1 MGYYPTPAT
10 LLDAITS
17 YLAADPAGAPRLLD
31 PCCGEGEALAHI
43 ATSLGATETW
53 GAELSPQRAEI
64 ATRVLTKVHSCAWQ
78 SCRVGRGSVSLLLT
92 NPPYD
97 DDPLTHTRLEQ
108 QFLEDA
114 LPALCA
120 GGVLI
125 YIIPQRQLGNPAIAR
140 RLAGTLERI
149 TVVRFPAPEFDAF
162 EQVVVFGVKR
172 VRYIAPSQDS
182 IDRIAQGATVQ
193 PDALPVLS
201 MQGAHMYVVPPAPLH
216 DLDGRAP
223 CFRRMHWAPEDL
235 LQAARTS
242 GVRARSRAWRD
253 AVNVVHADIVVHPA
267 MPLKKGHIAMLMAAG
282 LMGVMTLERKS
293 ESGDIERIVAKG
305 RVIKTQTVHTEAVF
319 DAHGRA
325 AGTKTVSKDVFS
337 TRVCTLDARGEQE
350 VISDEAGLGQF
361 MTAFGEQLAQQVI
374 AKHQPAYDLQPTD
387 AEWQTVS
394 RLALDMRLP
403 GRREGGLLPAQKHV
417 AIAAA
422 RVMRKRRCAIIS
434 GEMGVG
440 KTVMGCAAAELLNAY
455 PAVVVCPPHLTK
467 KWVKE
472 IERATPGAVA
482 RIVNCV
488 EKGNEKGFEKQF
500 EKDHFPSH
508 ADASDSRGEDDVHV
522 EKYSIMDFVRDWQAG
537 KLGTKAFAIISRE
550 RAKLGSGWAPVAGVR
565 RQYLRDEGAWAEFL
579 CDPDTGAILLDDAGG
594 QLLNDAASWR
604 YLAARQRFSQTDAVK
619 GWELNESETGTAKRT
634 GMWGRRQVRTP
645 LFTQGQGTGSLLNLP
660 AMTGDDASQQSQQE
674 DLSQRVGFRRYPL
687 AAFIHR
693 KLRGF
698 FKLLIGDEAHQ
709 FKAARSDQAIAF
721 HQISRACRWTLG
733 LTGSL
738 FGGKST
744 SLLHLAHRTSHEVRA
759 DFSVDD
765 ERRWAQQ
772 FGVLETTRWDGRDKA
787 DDETSEDGAW
797 SGYGRERVQ
806 VRELPGISPGIVRY
820 LLPHVVFARI
830 ADLGYELPPY
840 EERVA
845 RLDMSPA
852 QASQV
857 HTDVYDPRANTGW
870 LYKRML
876 DALKSGD
883 NSLLS
888 VWLQTALA
896 RPNSAFRADD
906 VTRTLKRTAISNT
919 NNNTP
924 DITVASERRKLLRK
938 GGERATLMQLAPTIT
953 SNEWLPKEKWLMDY
967 CAGEAL
973 RGRKVLVYVRQT
985 GTRDI
990 QPRLAE
996 ALRSVGLRPKILRPS
1011 VPPERRE
1018 AWVREHTKDIQVLIT
1033 NPKLTE
1039 TGLDMIMFSSVVYME
1054 LDYSLYTL
1062 WQSMRRVWRLGQT
1075 QPVTVTFLSYR
1086 DTLEDLALKLMGK
1099 KLYAAQLLYGDE
1111 VGGAIVES
1119 DDGNFLA
1126 ELARAAISGAPVD
1139 DYAALF
1145 MRPMQSAPQDVPA
1158 ESVLPAPTVRIV
1170 TSASGVT
1177 MSELRA
1183 FVGRSMRRTSQMPAV
1198 VPEQQIS
1205 LFG

>member
-1 MGYYPTPAT
+1 
-10 LLDAITS
+10 
-17 YLAADPAGAPRLLD
+17 
-31 PCCGEGEALAHI
+31 
-43 ATSLGATETW
+43 
-53 GAELSPQRAEI
+53 
-64 ATRVLTKVHSCAWQ
+64 
-78 SCRVGRGSVSLLLT
+78 
-92 NPPYD
+92 
-97 DDPLTHTRLEQ
+97 
-108 QFLEDA
+108 
-114 LPALCA
+114 
-120 GGVLI
+120 
-125 YIIPQRQLGNPAIAR
+125 
-140 RLAGTLERI
+140 
-149 TVVRFPAPEFDAF
+149 
-162 EQVVVFGVKR
+162 
-172 VRYIAPSQDS
+172 
-182 IDRIAQGATVQ
+182 
-193 PDALPVLS
+193 
-201 MQGAHMYVVPPAPLH
+201 
-216 DLDGRAP
+216 
-223 CFRRMHWAPEDL
+223 
-235 LQAARTS
+235 
-242 GVRARSRAWRD
+242 
-253 AVNVVHADIVVHPA
+253 
-267 MPLKKGHIAMLMAAG
+267 
-282 LMGVMTLERKS
+282 
-293 ESGDIERIVAKG
+293 
-305 RVIKTQTVHTEAVF
+305 
-319 DAHGRA
+319 
-325 AGTKTVSKDVFS
+325 
-337 TRVCTLDARGEQE
+337 

-374 AKHQPAYDLQPTD
+374 AKHQPAYDLQPTG

-394 RLALDMRLP
+394 RLALNMRLP

-417 AIAAA
+417 AIAAT

-455 PAVVVCPPHLTK
+455 PAVVVCPPHLTR

-472 IERATPGAVA
+472 IERAVPGAVA

-488 EKGNEKGFEKQF
+488 EKGNEKGFEKTF
-500 EKDHFPSH
+500 EKEAFPSH
-508 ADASDSRGEDDVHV
+508 AGASDQQNEDDVHV
-522 EKYSIMDFVRDWQAG
+522 EKYSIMDFVRDWHGG
-537 KLGTKAFAIISRE
+537 KLGKKAFAIISRE
-550 RAKLGSGWAPVAGVR
+550 RAKLGSGWAPVAAVR

-579 CDPDTGAILLDDAGG
+579 CDPDTGAILLDDAGA

-619 GWELNESETGTAKRT
+619 GWALSENENGVHKRT
-634 GMWGRRQVRTP
+634 GTWGRRQVRTP
-645 LFTQGQGTGSLLNLP
+645 LFTQGQGTGSFSNLLINQTTEQP
-660 AMTGDDASQQSQQE
+660 TNAQE
-674 DLSQRVGFRRYPL
+674 NLSQRVGFRRYPL

-698 FKLLIGDEAHQ
+698 FKLLIGDEMHQ

-744 SLLHLAHRTSHEVRA
+744 SLLHLAHRTSYEVRA
-759 DFSVDD
+759 DFGVDD

-772 FGVLETTRWDGRDKA
+772 FGVLETTRWDGRNKA
-787 DDETSEDGAW
+787 DDETSEDGTW

-852 QASQV
+852 QAAQV
-857 HTDVYDPRANTGW
+857 HTEVYDPRSNTGT
-870 LYKRML
+870 LYSRML

-906 VTRTLKRTAISNT
+906 VTRTLKRTPLNPTDS
-919 NNNTP
+919 NTP
-924 DITVASERRKLLRK
+924 DITIASERRKLLRK
-938 GGERATLMQLAPTIT
+938 GGERATLMQLKPIIA

-967 CAGEAL
+967 CAGEVL

-990 QPRLAE
+990 QPRLTE
-996 ALRSVGLRPKILRPS
+996 ALRSAGLRPKVLRPS

-1018 AWVREHTKDIQVLIT
+1018 AWVREQTRDTQVLIT
-1033 NPKLTE
+1033 NPKLVE
-1039 TGLDMIMFSSVVYME
+1039 TGLDLVAYHSVVFFE
-1054 LDYSLYTL
+1054 AEFSLYTL
-1062 WQSMRRVWRLGQT
+1062 WQAMRRVWRLGQT

-1086 DTLEDLALKLMGK
+1086 DTLEDLALKLMGR

-1145 MRPMQSAPQDVPA
+1145 MRQTQSAAQDTPA
-1158 ESVLPAPTVRIV
+1158 EEVLPAPMVRIV
-1170 TSASGVT
+1170 TSARGVT
-1177 MSELRA
+1177 MSDLRA
-1183 FVGRSMRRTSQMPAV
+1183 FVGRSMRRTSPLPAP
-1198 VPEQQIS
+1198 VPETQIGM
-1205 LFG
+1205 FG